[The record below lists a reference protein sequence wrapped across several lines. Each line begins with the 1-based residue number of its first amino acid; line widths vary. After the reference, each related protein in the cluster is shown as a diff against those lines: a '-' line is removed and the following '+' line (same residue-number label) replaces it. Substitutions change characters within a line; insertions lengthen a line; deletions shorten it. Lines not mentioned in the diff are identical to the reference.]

1 MISRTRRPGG
11 FTLVELLVVMVI
23 IGVMALVILPSF
35 GTGSDVAR
43 IKTASRG
50 VMQMT
55 RYARTMAVL
64 YQTPMDLVITS
75 SGELRVERRGGAS
88 GGAGAATEGEDAQS
102 EAWRP
107 SAERQ
112 ELDEL
117 ATSTDGGEAAAGEGG
132 GSGYVMADLNA
143 SKRYEQ
149 IRFVVALDEEALES
163 EEAELQIEVEADEE
177 SEDADESNWVDSDR
191 ERPRMARIPFET
203 NGRCLPFVVQVMA
216 GDEDAVDR
224 ITVKVDRFGVPRVV
238 DEDER

>member
-1 MISRTRRPGG
+1 
-11 FTLVELLVVMVI
+11 
-23 IGVMALVILPSF
+23 
-35 GTGSDVAR
+35 
-43 IKTASRG
+43 
-50 VMQMT
+50 
-55 RYARTMAVL
+55 
-64 YQTPMDLVITS
+64 MDLEVITS

-117 ATSTDGGEAAAGEGG
+117 ATPTDGGEAAAGEGG

>member
-1 MISRTRRPGG
+1 
-11 FTLVELLVVMVI
+11 
-23 IGVMALVILPSF
+23 MALVILPSF
-35 GTGSDVAR
+35 GTGSDIAR

>member
-1 MISRTRRPGG
+1 
-11 FTLVELLVVMVI
+11 MVI

-35 GTGSDVAR
+35 GTGSDIAR

-112 ELDEL
+112 DLDEL
-117 ATSTDGGEAAAGEGG
+117 ATPTDGGEAAAGEGG

>member
-1 MISRTRRPGG
+1 
-11 FTLVELLVVMVI
+11 MVI

-35 GTGSDVAR
+35 GTGSDIAR

-117 ATSTDGGEAAAGEGG
+117 ATPTDGGEAAAGEGG

>member
-1 MISRTRRPGG
+1 M
-11 FTLVELLVVMVI
+11 VMVI

-35 GTGSDVAR
+35 GTGSDLAR
-43 IKTASRG
+43 VKTASRG

-117 ATSTDGGEAAAGEGG
+117 ATPTDGGEAAAGEGG

>member
-88 GGAGAATEGEDAQS
+88 GGAGAATGGEDAQS

>member
-1 MISRTRRPGG
+1 
-11 FTLVELLVVMVI
+11 VVMVI

-117 ATSTDGGEAAAGEGG
+117 ATPTDGGEAAAGEGG